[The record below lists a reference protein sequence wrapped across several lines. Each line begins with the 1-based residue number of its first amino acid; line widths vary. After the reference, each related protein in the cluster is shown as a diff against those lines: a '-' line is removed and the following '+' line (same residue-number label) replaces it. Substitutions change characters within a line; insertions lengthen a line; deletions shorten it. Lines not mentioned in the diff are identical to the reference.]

1 MFIHPTAIVD
11 AQVCLN
17 DSLTIGPFCQIE
29 AGVVLGKN
37 VVVEGHAVLK
47 KGTRLEDGVH
57 IHDFACI
64 GGDPQIKNLNGA
76 FSSGVRIGAR
86 TIIREGVTVHRASEA
101 GAITTI
107 GSDCLL
113 MAYSHVG
120 HDCRV
125 GNGCTLA
132 NNALLAGCVH
142 VEDFVFLSGGS
153 MVHQFVTLGESAFVA
168 GNATITMHVP
178 PFVTVLERNRLKN
191 LNVIGLR
198 RRGFSTE
205 EVADVKACYRHV
217 FGHDNLAFQRK
228 AQEALQI
235 ALSTTSK
242 GRQFLEFFVK
252 DKSDR
257 GFVYPFSQSQTR

>member
-1 MFIHPTAIVD
+1 MLIHPTAIVD

-17 DSLTIGPFCQIE
+17 DSLTVGPFCQIE
-29 AGVVLGKN
+29 AGVVLGQN
-37 VVVEGHAVLK
+37 VVVESHVMLK
-47 KGTRLEDGVH
+47 KGTWLEDGVYVH
-57 IHDFACI
+57 SFACI
-64 GGDPQIKNLNGA
+64 GGDPQIKNLNGT
-76 FSSGVRIGAR
+76 FNSGVHVGAC
-86 TIIREGVTVHRASEA
+86 TIIREGVTVHRASEVN
-101 GAITTI
+101 GMTTI

-120 HDCRV
+120 HDCQV

-132 NNALLAGCVH
+132 NNVLLAGCVR

-153 MVHQFVTLGESAFVA
+153 MVHQFVTLGESAFVS
-168 GNATITMHVP
+168 GNAAITMHVP

-205 EVADVKACYRHV
+205 EVADVKACYRCV
-217 FGHDNLAFQRK
+217 FGHDNLAFQRN

-235 ALSTTSK
+235 ALPKTAK
-242 GRQFLEFFVK
+242 GRQFLEFFAK

-257 GFVYPFSQSQTR
+257 GFVYPLSQSRAR

>member
-11 AQVCLN
+11 ARVCLN
-17 DSLTIGPFCQIE
+17 DSLTIGPFCQVE
-29 AGVVLGKN
+29 AGVVLGQN
-37 VVVEGHAVLK
+37 VVVDGHVILK

-57 IHDFACI
+57 VHNFACI
-64 GGDPQIKNLNGA
+64 GGDPQIKNLNGV
-76 FSSGVRIGAR
+76 FNSGVRIDTR
-86 TIIREGVTVHRASEA
+86 TIIREGVTIHRASEA
-101 GAITTI
+101 DGMTTI

-132 NNALLAGCVH
+132 NNVLLAGCVQ

-153 MVHQFVTLGESAFVA
+153 MVHQFVTLGESALVS
-168 GNATITMHVP
+168 GNAVITMHVP
-178 PFVTVLERNRLKN
+178 PFVTALERNQLKN

-205 EVADVKACYRHV
+205 EVTDVKACYRYV

-228 AQEALQI
+228 AQEALRI
-235 ALSTTSK
+235 ALPKTSK

-257 GFVYPFSQSQTR
+257 GFVSPLSQSRAR